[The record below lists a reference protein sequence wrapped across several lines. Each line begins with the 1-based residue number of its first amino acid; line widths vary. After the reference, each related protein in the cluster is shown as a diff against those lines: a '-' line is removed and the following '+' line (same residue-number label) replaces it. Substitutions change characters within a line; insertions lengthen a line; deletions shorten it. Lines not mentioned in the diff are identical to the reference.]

1 MAQIARD
8 LHPFIALPI
17 LYSWPSR
24 GELASYMADHEA
36 AEWTAPHL
44 RQFLEDLV
52 LKSGIETVHV
62 IAHSM
67 GNQAVTL
74 ALEKMGDDA
83 KNKLKLHQVLLTAPD
98 VDAGLFK
105 QRAKAFLRMAQ
116 RVTLYA
122 NSEDKAL
129 IASKELQGFPRAG
142 DAAEI
147 LVLAGMDSVDA
158 TDVDNHF
165 FGLNHSY
172 VGDVRTVITDLRA
185 TLQGLALNQRDLKE
199 MDSAAGVY
207 YKFAR

>member
-1 MAQIARD
+1 
-8 LHPFIALPI
+8 
-17 LYSWPSR
+17 
-24 GELASYMADHEA
+24 MADHEA

-44 RQFLEDLV
+44 QQFLEDLV
-52 LKSGIETVHV
+52 VKAGIETVHI

-74 ALEKMGDDA
+74 ALEKMGQSA

-105 QRAKAFLRMAQ
+105 QRAKGFLTMAR

-129 IASKELQGFPRAG
+129 MASKELQGFPRAG

-147 LVLAGMDSVDA
+147 VVLTGMDSVDA
-158 TDVDNHF
+158 TNVDNHF

-172 VGDVRTVITDLRA
+172 IGDVRTVITDLRA
-185 TLQGLALNQRDLKE
+185 TLQGLAVNQRDLQE
-199 MDSAAGVY
+199 IPSAAGVY
-207 YKFAR
+207 YRFAR